1 MSEEKNV
8 MQDALVSIIQKT
20 QQGIDASVSFLS
32 EQIPDVI
39 QQLLMWKMVEALLV
53 VLGCT
58 VLLAFTLKFGI
69 KGIHSIV
76 NYQRGYHLYYNN
88 SGDLGRQGKE
98 LMSQNSGTMPFS
110 IISII
115 SLAVAIIIFLAN
127 APAAISTAAK
137 IYIAPKVYL
146 IEYAASLVK

>member
-1 MSEEKNV
+1 MTEQTNV

-39 QQLLMWKMVEALLV
+39 QQLLMWQFAKNCLA
-53 VLGCT
+53 
-58 VLLAFTLKFGI
+58 VLLASVL
-69 KGIHSIV
+69 
-76 NYQRGYHLYYNN
+76 
-88 SGDLGRQGKE
+88 
-98 LMSQNSGTMPFS
+98 PFLFVYFFKKVVEEEKNHPYGGPLAPYC
-110 IISII
+110 IIGGFVSAA
-115 SLAVAIIIFLAN
+115 SLLFAIRCLFEALQ
-127 APAAISTAAK
+127 